1 MFELKKNPP
10 INKAELHKIIIDVRG
25 KTVDIEYQVGYEE
38 DGDFKSIGVDKLFL
52 QDKEEVREE
61 SDVEGDGEIVVQEA
75 ITDYTDFIK
84 AFATAKK
91 PDTLALKELETHGIK
106 K

>member
-1 MFELKKNPP
+1 MFELRKNPP

-38 DGDFKSIGVDKLFL
+38 DGAFKGIGVDKLFL
-52 QDKEEVREE
+52 MDRTEEK
-61 SDVEGDGEIVVQEA
+61 DGEKVIREA
-75 ITDYTDFIK
+75 SSGYTDFIK